1 MTSRT
6 RSVRRVGS
14 ALTLMAGMA
23 LAMAT
28 TASADVT
35 GVQIDD
41 ATPVQGITLKAVLEG
56 EPVPE
61 RPLTFQWHRC
71 ADETPDLCVPNGGEQ
86 DTYVVTRDDAGHHLG
101 VRVIQAN
108 PGGEQSETFW
118 DVTAAVRV
126 PPIVTNPTIGG
137 QAIVGQTL
145 TAQASATGFPDPDAV
160 SYEWRRCAGVGSLP
174 DECPSVGAV
183 QAYSVVGPDAGRIL
197 IVRAT
202 AENSAGAGAS
212 GWVST
217 APVQERPQVT
227 SVTIAGQAVVGEK
240 LTANATATGTPA
252 PGLRYEWLHCA
263 ALLPPACEPIEDATA
278 KAYVVAS
285 ADAGDRLAVRVIAA
299 NSAGDDTGMSA
310 PTDVVP
316 KPVRFNQSG
325 TTPTSSTN
333 APSSPSSTNS
343 PPSTSTGLRYLR
355 PFPVVRV
362 KGFLVP
368 GGARFSLV
376 QIKAPRRSK
385 VTVRCRKYACPVS
398 RRPLRVGRIRALERF
413 LPAGAR
419 ITIRVRKPGM
429 IGKYVRVVIRDGS
442 PPKRRD
448 ACLLPGKTRPA
459 ACPPA

>member
-6 RSVRRVGS
+6 RRVRKIGS

-23 LAMAT
+23 LATAT
-28 TASADVT
+28 TAGADVT
-35 GVQIDD
+35 GVHIDG
-41 ATPVQGITLKAVLEG
+41 APVQGVTLQAVLEG
-56 EPVPE
+56 ERVAE
-61 RPLTFQWHRC
+61 RPLTFLWHRC
-71 ADETPDLCVPNGGEQ
+71 TDATPESCVSTGVEQ
-86 DTYVVTRDDAGHHLG
+86 ETYVVPRGDAGHLLG
-101 VRVIQAN
+101 VRVDQAN
-108 PGGEQSETFW
+108 PGGGQAETFW
-118 DVTAAVRV
+118 DFTAAVIA
-126 PPIVTNPTIGG
+126 PPIVTNPAIEGA
-137 QAIVGQTL
+137 AIVGQTL
-145 TAQASATGFPDPDAV
+145 TAQASATGFPAPAV
-160 SYEWRRCAGVGSLP
+160 SYEWRRCAGAGSPP
-174 DECPSVGAV
+174 DECQPVGGMPSYA
-183 QAYSVVGPDAGRIL
+183 VVGPDAGAVL

-202 AENSAGAGAS
+202 AENSADVAAS

-217 APVQERPQVT
+217 APARERPRVA

-252 PGLRYEWLHCA
+252 PGLTYQWLRCA

-285 ADAGDRLAVRVIAA
+285 AHAGDRLAVRVTAA

-316 KPVRFNQSG
+316 EPERFNQTG
-325 TTPTSSTN
+325 TTPPSSTDP
-333 APSSPSSTNS
+333 PSSPPSTDN
-343 PPSTSTGLRYLR
+343 PPSTSTDLRYLR

-376 QIKAPRRSK
+376 KVKAPRRSK

-419 ITIRVRKPGM
+419 ITIRVRKPGL

-442 PPKRRD
+442 APKRRD
-448 ACLLPGKTRPA
+448 ACLLPDETQPV